1 MGVLKNISKKS
12 WGSSLIAKLIEGYVR
27 FVWLTSRWEEHN
39 QEEAEKAWGR
49 NVPFLGVFW
58 HSRLL
63 MTLKIWKG
71 HKGQK
76 AHVLISSHSDGAFIA
91 KAAQAFGYE
100 WLAGSTNRQG
110 AKAVR
115 NILDVLENG
124 DSIAITPDG
133 PRGPRYTAKENL
145 ITIARMAGVDIYPV
159 AYSAKRGIFLR
170 SWDRFFLPFPFNKG
184 VFVYTAPVLVSQSQ
198 RSDDDLKQ
206 ELVDKLNAVTR
217 EADELC
223 GWADKNPGEVP
234 AERQGNELVA

>member
-1 MGVLKNISKKS
+1 MGVFKNISKKP

-27 FVWLTSRWEEHN
+27 FVWLTSRWEDHN
-39 QEEAEKAWGR
+39 REKADKAWGKGI
-49 NVPFLGVFW
+49 PFLGVFW

-63 MTLKIWKG
+63 MTLKIWRGQKG
-71 HKGQK
+71 HKV
-76 AHVLISSHSDGAFIA
+76 HVLISNHSDGAFIA
-91 KAAQAFGYE
+91 KAARAFGYE

-115 NILDVLENG
+115 NILDVLADG

-133 PRGPRYTAKENL
+133 PRGPRYTAQDNL
-145 ITIARMAGVDIYPV
+145 ISIARKAGVDIYPV

-184 VFVYTAPVLVSQSQ
+184 VFVYAEPVLVSQSQ
-198 RSDDDLKQ
+198 RSDNELSQ

-217 EADELC
+217 EADKLC
-223 GWADKNPGEVP
+223 GWADENPGEVP
-234 AERQGNELVA
+234 AEKQGNELVA